1 MLVDKTLKE
10 VNKSCPI
17 TVSQSA
23 WPVIDRTISEMVD
36 VRAAT
41 HISPKNATLVSVGL
55 NMCRNTAASK
65 TPIFD
70 ENDFIM
76 RQKYKKNAY
85 AITVQA
91 NF

>member
-1 MLVDKTLKE
+1 MSMPKPTAL
-10 VNKSCPI
+10 P
-17 TVSQSA
+17 
-23 WPVIDRTISEMVD
+23 
-36 VRAAT
+36 AA
-41 HISPKNATLVSVGL
+41 G
-55 NMCRNTAASK
+55 SK

>member
-1 MLVDKTLKE
+1 VAELAETCVTNRSKT
-10 VNKSCPI
+10 CPLDPLPNP
-17 TVSQSA
+17 TA
-23 WPVIDRTISEMVD
+23 LP
-36 VRAAT
+36 A
-41 HISPKNATLVSVGL
+41 
-55 NMCRNTAASK
+55 AASK

>member
-1 MLVDKTLKE
+1 MT
-10 VNKSCPI
+10 CPLDPLPNP
-17 TVSQSA
+17 TA
-23 WPVIDRTISEMVD
+23 LP
-36 VRAAT
+36 A
-41 HISPKNATLVSVGL
+41 
-55 NMCRNTAASK
+55 AASK

>member
-1 MLVDKTLKE
+1 MK
-10 VNKSCPI
+10 
-17 TVSQSA
+17 
-23 WPVIDRTISEMVD
+23 
-36 VRAAT
+36 AAPPFAPT
-41 HISPKNATLVSVGL
+41 SVGKRHTL
-55 NMCRNTAASK
+55 PSPTALPAAASK